1 MLDLDVSEVVKRAI
15 KYLIEGMAVAVAA
28 FYIPRKKMNVQEV
41 VMIAVTAAAS
51 LAVLD
56 LLAPSVG
63 AHARHGAGFGIG
75 ASLVGATVPGIGV
88 PPL

>member
-1 MLDLDVSEVVKRAI
+1 MLDLDVAEVVKRAI

-28 FYIPRKKMNVQEV
+28 YYIPRRKMDVQEV
-41 VMIAVTAAAS
+41 IMIAVTAAAS

-63 AHARHGAGFGIG
+63 EHARHGAGFGIG
-75 ASLVGATVPGIGV
+75 ASLVGAPGLPGV
-88 PPL
+88 PAL

>member
-15 KYLIEGMAVAVAA
+15 KYMIEGMAVAVAA
-28 FYIPRKKMNVQEV
+28 FYIPRKKMNVQEI
-41 VMIAVTAAAS
+41 VMIAVTAAAA

-63 AHARHGAGFGIG
+63 GYARQGAGFAIG
-75 ASLVGATVPGIGV
+75 SSLVGASGLPGV
-88 PPL
+88 PPV